1 MVVTVKRV
9 TANRRLIWYPRI
21 LQNVSPNTHCP
32 LTRVTTNTGK
42 TVKARIRFAKDKFKT
57 NKLGIVRSCLL
68 RNTTNIITMFS
79 RDAETN
85 RRDAKDTSRRS
96 IIKSRCL
103 QRSTGGGNYEY
114 QSNLFKEMTFY
125 LDPISSYASSLFQ
138 PAFHNGEKMMSLEN
152 TSFHIRDRA
161 SKFCSRIVKRTVIT
175 QFIVSFRREDIVQ
188 LTPCLQLNSC
198 SVR

>member
-9 TANRRLIWYPRI
+9 TANRRLMWYPRI

-85 RRDAKDTSRRS
+85 RRDAKDTSRVICVMDLTSNGGRLS
-96 IIKSRCL
+96 FILCCL
-103 QRSTGGGNYEY
+103 
-114 QSNLFKEMTFY
+114 L
-125 LDPISSYASSLFQ
+125 SSLSRELQ
-138 PAFHNGEKMMSLEN
+138 HLQIDVSPALRVVHS
-152 TSFHIRDRA
+152 SFWSA
-161 SKFCSRIVKRTVIT
+161 
-175 QFIVSFRREDIVQ
+175 
-188 LTPCLQLNSC
+188 L
-198 SVR
+198 